1 MFLNLNDLQLIY
13 DAFLNLNR
21 RLRGLQIRL
30 LTGRSKSRQRGGRGT
45 SLESTSSSRLE
56 PRQSW
61 EVDTAGLAPH
71 TSVLLSDSHASCYA
85 YLLVVLR
92 RATIVIPQH
101 EGGVPQLL

>member
-1 MFLNLNDLQLIY
+1 MFLNLTDLQLIY

-30 LTGRSKSRQRGGRGT
+30 LTRRSKSRQRGGRGT

-56 PRQSW
+56 PRQRW

-71 TSVLLSDSHASCYA
+71 TSVLLSDTHASCYA
-85 YLLVVLR
+85 YSLVLR
-92 RATIVIPQH
+92 RATIVIP
-101 EGGVPQLL
+101 